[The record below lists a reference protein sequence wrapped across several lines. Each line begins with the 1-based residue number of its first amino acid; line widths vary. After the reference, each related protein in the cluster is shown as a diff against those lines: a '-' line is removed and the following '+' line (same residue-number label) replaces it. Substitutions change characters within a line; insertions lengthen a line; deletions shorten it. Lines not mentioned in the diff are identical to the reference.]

1 MKKLSKNNFF
11 IFALAFPIV
20 LLLCMLVKPLST
32 TYLGETI
39 KLQTVP
45 YDPRDLFYG
54 DYVDLNFEIE
64 EVPLDIVYEPLLKK
78 LDIHGDSSKPYRDVK
93 VFIEL
98 KIDKVTGVYKAWRV
112 VETKP
117 KSGVYIKGV
126 MSPYVNKDEGE
137 GYKEVNINIPIERY
151 YLEENTGKQLEKES
165 SQGRLIAT
173 VKVYK
178 GYPILQSVEVNK

>member
-1 MKKLSKNNFF
+1 
-11 IFALAFPIV
+11 
-20 LLLCMLVKPLST
+20 MLIKPLT
-32 TYLGETI
+32 ATYFGETV

-64 EVPLDIVYEPLLKK
+64 EVPLDIIYEPLLKK
-78 LDIHGDSSKPYRDVK
+78 LDIHGDSSKPYKDVK

-98 KIDKVTGVYKAWRV
+98 REDKASGVYKAWRV
-112 VETKP
+112 VEVKP
-117 KSGVYIKGV
+117 KSGVFIKGV
-126 MSPYVNKDEGE
+126 MSPYVNMTEGQNL
-137 GYKEVNINIPIERY
+137 KKVNINIPNERY

-173 VKVYK
+173 VKIYK
-178 GYPILQSVEVNK
+178 GYSILQSVEVNK

>member
-1 MKKLSKNNFF
+1 
-11 IFALAFPIV
+11 
-20 LLLCMLVKPLST
+20 MLVKPLT
-32 TYLGETI
+32 ATYLGESI
-39 KLQTVP
+39 KLQTIP

-64 EVPLDIVYEPLLKK
+64 EVPLDIIYEPLLKK
-78 LDIHGDSSKPYRDVK
+78 LDIHGDSSKPYQDVK

-98 KIDKVTGVYKAWRV
+98 KEDKATGIFKAWRV

-126 MSPYVNKDEGE
+126 MSPYVDWTADK
-137 GYKEVNINIPIERY
+137 GYKKVNINIPIERY